1 MEKLK
6 EIVTIFSAFIVSSSL
21 IFLLIPSGKIKK
33 TTISAITVL
42 MIAAI
47 VLLGGNIDLNL
58 PRFDADIEENNTV
71 IDEYVINSTKEIF
84 RKRIDEIL
92 REICEK
98 DYKIELIVKT
108 LDYSVI
114 LENIHI
120 TVDKSDYGKALI
132 IRNKIS
138 NELSVIPEVSVNE

>member
-21 IFLLIPSGKIKK
+21 LFLLIPSGKIKK
-33 TTISAITVL
+33 TIISVISVL

-47 VLLGGNIDLNL
+47 VSLGGNIDLKL
-58 PRFDADIEENNTV
+58 PKFDTDIEENITV

-92 REICEK
+92 KEICDK
-98 DYKIELIVKT
+98 NYNIELIVKT
-108 LDYSVI
+108 SDYSVI
-114 LENIHI
+114 LEKIHI
-120 TVDKSDYGKALI
+120 TVAKSDYGKALI